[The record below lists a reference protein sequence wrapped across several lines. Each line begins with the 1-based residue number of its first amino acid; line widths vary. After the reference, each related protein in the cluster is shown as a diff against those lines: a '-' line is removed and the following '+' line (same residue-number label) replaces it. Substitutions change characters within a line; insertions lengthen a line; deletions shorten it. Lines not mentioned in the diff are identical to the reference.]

1 MKVLM
6 MGGAGCIG
14 IDASGKRP
22 PYKMVI
28 RRPED
33 ISPCYADL
41 SLAIG
46 ELGWYVKGSLEQT
59 YANAWRWQLHHTDTN
74 SGVAL
79 PQAFSG
85 PRS

>member
-1 MKVLM
+1 MKVLI

-14 IDASGKRP
+14 IHASGKRT
-22 PYKMVI
+22 PYKVVI

-46 ELGWYVKGSLEQT
+46 EQGWCAEGSLEQI
-59 YANAWRWQLHHTDTN
+59 YANAWCWQLHLTDTN
-74 SGVAL
+74 SGVAF
-79 PQAFSG
+79 PQVSSG
-85 PRS
+85 AG